1 MTDARPE
8 RAAPSLRSV
17 ALRVARDYLR
27 PFAGKMAIAVAAA
40 LAGAGASALATYLM
54 KPAVNAVL
62 RGSPGG
68 ASILPIAAVLVG
80 LAIIRAGAQVTQSWT
95 MNTVGH
101 RIVGRIQV
109 DLFGRII
116 HSDLARLRSEHSGSI
131 VSAMLYDASLLRNAA
146 TSALLTYF
154 QNAVMVLGFIIV
166 MLIQDAWLTLGILL
180 AGPLLG
186 ILMERFTRWSKAAA
200 VGAMKET
207 SSLSTAIMEGID
219 GVKVVKIDNREDYE
233 QARVAEAVDRRQ
245 RHIIRG
251 ANIGAASSPVVEM
264 MMAVIL
270 ASVLVYAWWRA
281 HGSIAYAGG
290 LASYIVAFAAAG
302 QSLRQLANLPPV
314 FAEGLA
320 AAQRMFAAMD
330 IEHEVADAPDAT
342 PLATAPETLR
352 FEDVHFAYSEAATAL
367 NGVALEAR
375 RGETV
380 ALVGPSGGG
389 KTTILNLIPRFYDV
403 SEGAITLD
411 GRDIR
416 SLTLVSLR
424 SHIALVTQ
432 EPFLFDDT
440 IRANIAYARPDAS
453 DAEIE
458 AAARAAAAHD
468 FIVTLDKGYQTGVGE
483 AGLRLSGG
491 QRQRIAIARAFLKNA
506 PILLLD
512 EATSA
517 LDTESEALVQA
528 ALERLMAGR
537 MTLLIAHR
545 LSTVKG
551 ADRIYVIADGRVVE
565 TGTHASLSRARGT
578 YARLAQAQNLDAAQE
593 AAE

>member
-1 MTDARPE
+1 MTEAKPIV
-8 RAAPSLRSV
+8 AVSSLPRV
-17 ALRVARDYLR
+17 ALRVAGAYLR
-27 PFAGKMAIAVAAA
+27 PYSARMALAIVAALLVA
-40 LAGAGASALATYLM
+40 ASTSLIAYLM
-54 KPAVNAVL
+54 KPAVNELL
-62 RGSPGG
+62 RGSG
-68 ASILPIAAVLVG
+68 AQAIMLVAGALIG
-80 LAIIRAGAQVTQSWT
+80 LAVVRAAAQVVQSWT

-101 RIVGRIQV
+101 RIVGQIQV

-116 HSDLARLRSEHSGSI
+116 HSDLARLNAEHSGSF

-154 QNAVMVLGFIIV
+154 QNAMMVIGLVVV
-166 MLIQDAWLTLGILL
+166 MLVQDVWLTLGILIV
-180 AGPLLG
+180 GPLIG
-186 ILMERFTRWSKAAA
+186 ILMERFTRWSRAAA

-233 QARVAEAVDRRQ
+233 QARVAAAVDRRQ

-251 ANIGAASSPVVEM
+251 ANIGAASSPMVEM
-264 MMAVIL
+264 MMAFVL
-270 ASVLVYAWWRA
+270 SGVLVYAWWRA
-281 HGSIAYAGG
+281 HGNI
-290 LASYIVAFAAAG
+290 AFAGVFSSYLIAFGAAS

-342 PLATAPETLR
+342 PLTDAPEVLR
-352 FEDVHFAYSEAATAL
+352 FKAVRFAYGDTATAL
-367 NGVALEAR
+367 DEVTLEAR

-403 SEGAITLD
+403 TGGRVTLD
-411 GRDIR
+411 GRDVR
-416 SLTLVSLR
+416 SITLSSLR
-424 SHIALVTQ
+424 SQIALVTQ

-440 IRANIAYARPDAS
+440 IRANIAYARPEAS
-453 DAEIE
+453 MAEIE
-458 AAARAAAAHD
+458 DAARAAAAHE
-468 FIVTLDKGYQTGVGE
+468 FIEALAKAYDTGVGE
-483 AGLRLSGG
+483 AGARLSGG

-517 LDTESEALVQA
+517 LDTESEAQVQA

-537 MTLLIAHR
+537 TTLLIAHR

-551 ADRIYVIADGRVVE
+551 ADRIYVITDGRVVE
-565 TGTHASLSRARGT
+565 TGTHASLTRARGL
-578 YARLAQAQNLDAAQE
+578 YARLASAQNLDSAPE

>member
-1 MTDARPE
+1 MTDVKLSQPSK
-8 RAAPSLRSV
+8 APSIAMRVVRTYLARYKARI
-17 ALRVARDYLR
+17 AL
-27 PFAGKMAIAVAAA
+27 AVIAA
-40 LAGAGASALATYLM
+40 LLVAGATSLATWIVQ
-54 KPAVNAVL
+54 PAVNDIL
-62 RGSPGG
+62 RNPDMRD
-68 ASILPIAAVLVG
+68 LLWLCAALVG
-80 LAIIRAGAQVTQSWT
+80 LGVLRAGAQIVQSWM

-101 RIVGRIQV
+101 RIVGQIQT
-109 DLFGRII
+109 DLFGRVIR
-116 HSDLARLRSEHSGSI
+116 SDLARLRAEHTGSF

-154 QNAVMVLGFIIV
+154 QNAVMVLGLLVV
-166 MLIQDAWLTLGILL
+166 MLIRDPVLTFAIILV
-180 AGPLLG
+180 GPLLG
-186 ILMERFTRWSKAAA
+186 FLMDRFTRWSRAAA
-200 VGAMKET
+200 IGAMKET

-219 GVKVVKIDNREDYE
+219 GVKVVKIDNREAYE
-233 QARVAEAVDRRQ
+233 QSRVAAAVGRRQ
-245 RHIIRG
+245 KHIIRG

-264 MMAVIL
+264 VMAVVL
-270 ASVLVYAWWRA
+270 AGVFVYAGWRA
-281 HGSIAYAGG
+281 HGNP
-290 LASYIVAFAAAG
+290 AFAGTFTSYLFAFLAAA

-330 IEHEVADAPDAT
+330 IEPEVGDSTDAQA
-342 PLATAPETLR
+342 LSASAETLR
-352 FEDVHFAYSEAATAL
+352 FEDVHFSYGETSPAL
-367 NGVALEAR
+367 NGVTLEAR

-389 KTTILNLIPRFYDV
+389 KTTLLNLIPRFYDV
-403 SEGAITLD
+403 TAGQVSID
-411 GRDIR
+411 GRDVR
-416 SLTLVSLR
+416 QVTLVSLR
-424 SHIALVTQ
+424 HQIALVTQ

-440 IRANIAYARPDAS
+440 IRANIAYARPDAAM
-453 DAEIE
+453 AEIE
-458 AAARAAAAHD
+458 TAARAAAAHD
-468 FIVTLDKGYQTGVGE
+468 FIETLDKGYDTQVGE
-483 AGLRLSGG
+483 AGARLSGG

-537 MTLLIAHR
+537 MTILIAHR
-545 LSTVKG
+545 LSTVKS

-565 TGTHASLSRARGT
+565 TGAHASLVRAGGL
-578 YARLAQAQNLDAAQE
+578 YARLAKQQDLDFAPE

>member
-1 MTDARPE
+1 MTDAKPLSQPPK
-8 RAAPSLRSV
+8 APSI
-17 ALRVARDYLR
+17 AMRVVRTYLARYKAR
-27 PFAGKMAIAVAAA
+27 IAVAVIAA
-40 LAGAGASALATYLM
+40 LVVAGATSLATWIVQ
-54 KPAVNAVL
+54 PAVNDIL
-62 RGSPGG
+62 RNPDMGDLLRLS
-68 ASILPIAAVLVG
+68 AALVG
-80 LAIIRAGAQVTQSWT
+80 LGVLRAAAQIVQSWM

-101 RIVGRIQV
+101 RIVGQIQT
-109 DLFGRII
+109 DLFGRVIR
-116 HSDLARLRSEHSGSI
+116 SDLARLRAEHTGSF

-154 QNAVMVLGFIIV
+154 QNAVMVIGLLIV
-166 MLIQDAWLTLGILL
+166 MLIRDPVLTLGIILV
-180 AGPLLG
+180 GPLLG
-186 ILMERFTRWSKAAA
+186 LLMDRFTRWSRAAA
-200 VGAMKET
+200 IGAMKET

-219 GVKVVKIDNREDYE
+219 GVKVVKIDNREAFE
-233 QARVAEAVDRRQ
+233 QSRVAAAVGRRQ
-245 RHIIRG
+245 AHIIRG

-264 MMAVIL
+264 VMAVVL
-270 ASVLVYAWWRA
+270 AGVFIYAGWRA
-281 HGSIAYAGG
+281 HGNP
-290 LASYIVAFAAAG
+290 AFAGTFTSYLFAFLAAA

-330 IEHEVADAPDAT
+330 IEPEVGDAAGAQ
-342 PLATAPETLR
+342 PLAASAETLR
-352 FEDVHFAYSEAATAL
+352 FDDVHFSYGETAPAL
-367 NGVALEAR
+367 NGVSLEAR

-389 KTTILNLIPRFYDV
+389 KTTLLNLIPRFYDV
-403 SEGAITLD
+403 TSGQVSID
-411 GRDIR
+411 GRDVRQI
-416 SLTLVSLR
+416 TLVSLR
-424 SHIALVTQ
+424 HQIALVTQ

-440 IRANIAYARPDAS
+440 IRANIGYAKPDAS
-453 DAEIE
+453 MAEIE
-458 AAARAAAAHD
+458 TAARAAAAHD
-468 FIVTLDKGYQTGVGE
+468 FIVTLDKGYETGVGE
-483 AGLRLSGG
+483 AGARLSGG

-537 MTLLIAHR
+537 MTILIAHR
-545 LSTVKG
+545 LSTVKS

-565 TGTHASLSRARGT
+565 TGTHAGLARSGGL
-578 YARLAQAQNLDAAQE
+578 YARLAKQQDLDFAPE